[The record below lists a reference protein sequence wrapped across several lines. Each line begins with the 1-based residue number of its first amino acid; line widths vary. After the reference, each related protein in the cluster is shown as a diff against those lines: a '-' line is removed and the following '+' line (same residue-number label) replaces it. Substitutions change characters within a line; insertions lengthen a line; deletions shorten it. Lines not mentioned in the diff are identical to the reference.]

1 MIGGVWQVPRQGPGE
16 QGRIEAMTGSGA
28 ATERR
33 RVPLRR
39 LGFWYGLA
47 ACILK
52 PLTWA
57 FMKRD
62 WRGLEHVPREGGV
75 ILAANHISHV
85 DPIALADFIVYG
97 TGRIARFLAKSTL
110 FKGRG
115 LVGRVMRGAGQIPV
129 HRHTADASL
138 ALKDAVAALQ
148 HGECVAIY
156 PEGTVSRDPEKWPM
170 LAKTGV
176 ARLALLSGVP
186 VVPVAQW
193 GAEQILDSYRTK
205 GLHLLPRRTMQ
216 IVAGPPVDLSAY
228 TGKELTA
235 DVLRAATDDIMW
247 AVTRLVEGLRGE
259 RPPTTFFDF
268 RAATQAKAAGL
279 TQERTSA

>member
-1 MIGGVWQVPRQGPGE
+1 MTAGGASTR
-16 QGRIEAMTGSGA
+16 
-28 ATERR
+28 RR

-62 WRGLEHVPREGGV
+62 WRGLDRVPLEGGV
-75 ILAANHISHV
+75 ILAANHISHA
-85 DPIALADFIVYG
+85 DPIALADYIVYG

-110 FKGRG
+110 FKRKSF
-115 LVGRVMRGAGQIPV
+115 VGAVMRGAGQIPV

-138 ALKDAVAALQ
+138 ALKDAVQAL
-148 HGECVAIY
+148 HNGECIAIY
-156 PEGTVSRDPEKWPM
+156 PEGTVSRDPDKWPM

-176 ARLALLSGVP
+176 ARLALLSGAP
-186 VVPVAQW
+186 VIPIAQW

-228 TGKELTA
+228 SGKELTA
-235 DVLRAATDDIMW
+235 DVLRAATDDVMQAI
-247 AVTRLVEGLRGE
+247 TRLLEGLRGE
-259 RPPTTFFDF
+259 TAPDHVFDP
-268 RAATQAKAAGL
+268 KAA
-279 TQERTSA
+279 QRMSA

>member
-1 MIGGVWQVPRQGPGE
+1 MSATDAV
-16 QGRIEAMTGSGA
+16 TG
-28 ATERR
+28 RR

-62 WRGLEHVPREGGV
+62 WRGMEHVPREGGV
-75 ILAANHISHV
+75 ILASNHISHV
-85 DPIALADFIVYG
+85 DPIALADYIVYG
-97 TGRIARFLAKSTL
+97 TGRPARFLAKSTL
-110 FKGRG
+110 FKGKG
-115 LVGRVMRGAGQIPV
+115 LVSWVMNGAQQIPV

-138 ALKDAVAALQ
+138 ALKDAVEAL
-148 HGECVAIY
+148 HRGECIAIY

-170 LAKTGV
+170 VAKTGV

-205 GLHLLPRRTMQ
+205 GLHLLPRRTMHV
-216 IVAGPPVDLSAY
+216 VAGPPVDLSAY
-228 TGKELTA
+228 AGKELTA
-235 DVLRAATDDIMW
+235 EVLRGATDEVMRAIATLLED
-247 AVTRLVEGLRGE
+247 LRHE
-259 RPPTTFFDF
+259 PAPKEFYAFH
-268 RAATQAKAAGL
+268 KP
-279 TQERTSA
+279 SAQQRMSA

>member
-1 MIGGVWQVPRQGPGE
+1 MTAE
-16 QGRIEAMTGSGA
+16 SGRCLDSGRAGREDSDVMTAREA
-28 ATERR
+28 ATTRR

-62 WRGLEHVPREGGV
+62 WRGLDNVPREGGV

-85 DPIALADFIVYG
+85 DPIALADFVVYG

-110 FKGRG
+110 FSGKP
-115 LVGRVMRGAGQIPV
+115 LVSQVMRGAGQIPV

-138 ALKDAVAALQ
+138 ALRDAVAALRR
-148 HGECVAIY
+148 GECVTIY
-156 PEGTVSRDPEKWPM
+156 PEGTVSRDPDKWPM

-176 ARLALLSGVP
+176 ARLALLSGAP
-186 VVPVAQW
+186 VIPVAQW
-193 GAEQILDSYRTK
+193 GAERILDSYRTK
-205 GLHLLPRRTMQ
+205 GLHLLPRQTMV

-228 TGKELTA
+228 AGKDLTA
-235 DVLRAATDDIMW
+235 EVLRGATDDIML
-247 AVTRLVEGLRGE
+247 AVTRLLEPIRGE
-259 RPPTTFFDF
+259 RAPAQFYDF
-268 RAATQAKAAGL
+268 RAASKAVA
-279 TQERTSA
+279 

>member
-1 MIGGVWQVPRQGPGE
+1 MQG
-16 QGRIEAMTGSGA
+16 
-28 ATERR
+28 

-57 FMKRD
+57 FMKKD
-62 WRGLEHVPREGGV
+62 WRGQEHVPAEGGV

-85 DPIALADFIVYG
+85 DPVALADYIVYG

-110 FKGRG
+110 FKGIP
-115 LVGRVMRGAGQIPV
+115 LVSQVMRGAKQIPV

-138 ALKDAVAALQ
+138 ALKDAVDAL
-148 HGECVAIY
+148 HRGECIAIY
-156 PEGTVSRDPEKWPM
+156 PEGTVTRDPGKWPM
-170 LAKTGV
+170 EAKTGV

-193 GAEQILDSYRTK
+193 GAQDILDSYRTK
-205 GLHLLPRRTMQ
+205 GLHLLPRHTMH
-216 IVAGPPVDLSAY
+216 VLAGPPVDLSEFQ
-228 TGKELTA
+228 GRELTTE
-235 DVLRAATDDIMW
+235 VLRGATDKVMV
-247 AVTRLVEGLRGE
+247 ALTRLVEELRGE
-259 RPPTTFFDF
+259 KAPEQVHVHHR
-268 RAATQAKAAGL
+268 RSSAADDA
-279 TQERTSA
+279 RRSA

>member
-1 MIGGVWQVPRQGPGE
+1 MR
-16 QGRIEAMTGSGA
+16 RSGA

-33 RVPLRR
+33 RVSLRQ
-39 LGFWYGLA
+39 LGFWYGVA

-62 WRGLEHVPREGGV
+62 WRGLEHVPRDGGV

-85 DPIALADFIVYG
+85 DPVAFADFVVYG
-97 TGRIARFLAKSTL
+97 TGRAARFLAKSTL

-115 LVGRVMRGAGQIPV
+115 LVGHVMRGAHQIPV

-138 ALKDAVAALQ
+138 ALRDAVAALQ
-148 HGECVAIY
+148 RGECVAIY
-156 PEGTVSRDPEKWPM
+156 PEGTVTRDAGKWPM

-176 ARLALLSGVP
+176 ARLALLSGAP
-186 VVPVAQW
+186 VIPVAQW

-216 IVAGPPVDLSAY
+216 FLAGPPVDLSAY
-228 TGKELTA
+228 AGKELTA
-235 DVLRAATDDIMW
+235 DVLRDATEQVMKAIT
-247 AVTRLVEGLRGE
+247 ALLEQTRGE
-259 RPPTTFFDF
+259 AAPPEVHDP
-268 RAATQAKAAGL
+268 RAATPAA
-279 TQERTSA
+279 ERRSA